1 MRDRCGRQSGGAD
14 CAVSVSGVLSVQ
26 RRLLYQLFAGESF
39 YFYPTI
45 VFYGEK
51 SKEFGA
57 LLTDAIPE
65 ENAEIRTIPAGTYV
79 VGYHKGAYEQIQDSF
94 KRIKEWGRNLN
105 LEDTILALNI
115 IDQFVEQNNDNYST
129 RIEIRIADTK

>member
-1 MRDRCGRQSGGAD
+1 M
-14 CAVSVSGVLSVQ
+14 
-26 RRLLYQLFAGESF
+26 
-39 YFYPTI
+39 
-45 VFYGEK
+45 
-51 SKEFGA
+51 
-57 LLTDAIPE
+57 
-65 ENAEIRTIPAGTYV
+65 

>member
-1 MRDRCGRQSGGAD
+1 M
-14 CAVSVSGVLSVQ
+14 
-26 RRLLYQLFAGESF
+26 
-39 YFYPTI
+39 
-45 VFYGEK
+45 
-51 SKEFGA
+51 
-57 LLTDAIPE
+57 
-65 ENAEIRTIPAGTYV
+65 

-115 IDQFVEQNNDNYST
+115 IDQFVEQENDNYST

>member
-1 MRDRCGRQSGGAD
+1 M
-14 CAVSVSGVLSVQ
+14 
-26 RRLLYQLFAGESF
+26 
-39 YFYPTI
+39 
-45 VFYGEK
+45 
-51 SKEFGA
+51 
-57 LLTDAIPE
+57 
-65 ENAEIRTIPAGTYV
+65 

-129 RIEIRIADTK
+129 RIEVRIADAK

>member
-1 MRDRCGRQSGGAD
+1 MQANHSTFIQPLYFMGKIARNLERFLQMPF
-14 CAVSVSGVLSVQ
+14 Q
-26 RRLLYQLFAGESF
+26 R
-39 YFYPTI
+39 
-45 VFYGEK
+45 K
-51 SKEFGA
+51 
-57 LLTDAIPE
+57 
-65 ENAEIRTIPAGTYV
+65 NAEIRTIPAGTYV

-115 IDQFVEQNNDNYST
+115 IDQFVEQENDNYST

>member
-1 MRDRCGRQSGGAD
+1 MPFQRKMRRYARFLQDLCGR
-14 CAVSVSGVLSVQ
+14 VSQ
-26 RRLLYQLFAGESF
+26 
-39 YFYPTI
+39 
-45 VFYGEK
+45 
-51 SKEFGA
+51 
-57 LLTDAIPE
+57 
-65 ENAEIRTIPAGTYV
+65 
-79 VGYHKGAYEQIQDSF
+79 GAYEQIQDSF

>member
-1 MRDRCGRQSGGAD
+1 M
-14 CAVSVSGVLSVQ
+14 
-26 RRLLYQLFAGESF
+26 
-39 YFYPTI
+39 
-45 VFYGEK
+45 
-51 SKEFGA
+51 
-57 LLTDAIPE
+57 
-65 ENAEIRTIPAGTYV
+65 

-115 IDQFVEQNNDNYST
+115 IDQFVEQDNDNYST

>member
-1 MRDRCGRQSGGAD
+1 M
-14 CAVSVSGVLSVQ
+14 
-26 RRLLYQLFAGESF
+26 
-39 YFYPTI
+39 
-45 VFYGEK
+45 
-51 SKEFGA
+51 
-57 LLTDAIPE
+57 
-65 ENAEIRTIPAGTYV
+65 

-129 RIEIRIADTK
+129 RIEVRIADTK